1 VLDIFRVVDAFEGRN
16 LSCQDDAHLTAR
28 RRVEV
33 KALRHAI
40 ELSRF
45 NVPTLPFSTLR
56 WYLYVGSISAV
67 KNLIDIEEALDELI
81 ARRDLLEALERV
93 TQSGSIDNCRG
104 SGRQQSRD
112 WIGSR
117 TRFTHGGAK
126 MQHWIR
132 ALVVLYCC
140 STLLAKS
147 RQSPHVVIDGNPD
160 EPFWRELAP
169 MKLVPKGAG
178 IPADLGGEIRAAI
191 AGAYLYLGA
200 RLPEPTGRVTARSIG
215 RNPIWEGGAE
225 TRDIR
230 LTPRYTPGAPEGE
243 DFIRFFIR
251 VSNQADWMVQIGPLG
266 GYSVDW
272 TAIGEREWNI
282 APIDKSDRFLVAAQT
297 GEKQWSV
304 EAAIPLDQLGSLPP
318 DQVQLSVERYR
329 AARPSQTSEQWRSP
343 DEKPKAVVPTISA
356 EGHEIANP
364 LFQPPV
370 LGNREPPI
378 EVGYREGLPP
388 LQEQWTDPGWRDVPS
403 WSLRRNEAS
412 ARLPRF
418 PTEFKLLQDG
428 HTLAVL
434 ARCIEPDEPQEVWQ
448 EYGRCPEMAKCIEP
462 GSVLAKPEGRDGD
475 VESDDSFRVYLATSG
490 SYYVQYAINP
500 FGDILDALGHQ
511 GNPNLSGPDRQWNS
525 PVQGA
530 AWKAQGAWMARLN
543 LPLDFISKA
552 LGEARSSQ
560 DWRILLMRFRPGRD
574 GEPRESSVLP
584 ITESVTSRC
593 PARYRRMKLV
603 PTSPAKV
610 PGPSHPE
617 GTGDLTSL
625 PGRVFTPD
633 QRKQLGLAGMLDQ
646 YIRDRI
652 RPMLEQEQH
661 DWDQVQSVSDW
672 ERFRDP
678 KLRALR
684 RALGKL
690 PEKCPL
696 ETRVTSEFR
705 GEGYR
710 RENIVYQSQP
720 GIWVTANLYLPAE
733 AREQMPGIIILHSLH
748 GPKTQFEL
756 QDMGIIWARA
766 GCCVLVIDQVG
777 YGERM
782 TTYPWD
788 GENFDTRFVEG
799 EQLYLV
805 GSSLLTWMVWD
816 TMRGID
822 LLSERPDVNKKEI
835 IVLGAVAGG
844 GEPAGFTAAI
854 DPRVAAVAPFNF
866 GEGAPATARFIPE
879 KNQWPSDLA
888 DPGLYD
894 SDSTRVYRLSIV
906 DRFLA
911 WFVCASVAPRR
922 FIYSFEVGWNVEHLP
937 AWSRYRKVFGLY
949 NALDNLADAHGFG
962 PMPGPGEAW
971 NIGPSQRKTLYPTLR
986 RWFGIPIPD
995 EQVTTSNDESAR
1007 YQQIL
1012 DRRPVSELAV
1022 LNPEVAQQL
1031 QIKPVDEVTRE
1042 QGRAEVVAAREE
1054 LSKMSASEQR
1064 RWLQTKWAEKLRN
1077 IDFNLHPQAKLKW
1090 TKQTKNAEAEALA
1103 LDVEP
1108 GITVPMLL
1116 LRPAGRH
1123 TSRLPVV
1130 VAVSENGKD
1139 LFLAE
1144 RETEIKALLQGGT
1157 AVALPDVRGTGETT
1171 PDFRRDPDGDEGMK
1185 ANTVLMMGDT
1195 LLGERLRD
1203 LRTVLAY
1210 LEGRPDLDSRRVGLW
1225 GDSFWPP
1232 NPDHLILDE
1241 TPEWQIGPQTE
1252 SHAEPL
1258 GGLLALLGAL
1268 YDDHVQAVAVHR
1280 GLVSFASILD
1290 SNFSYVP
1297 QDVIVPEI
1305 LEVGDIADVAAALA
1319 PRALFVKGSV
1329 DGQDRLVS
1337 SSRLHQDLQ
1346 PVYDAYQG
1354 AAAAGLSIL
1363 AGEGP
1368 SGISAWFLEHW
1379 H

>member
-1 VLDIFRVVDAFEGRN
+1 
-16 LSCQDDAHLTAR
+16 
-28 RRVEV
+28 
-33 KALRHAI
+33 
-40 ELSRF
+40 
-45 NVPTLPFSTLR
+45 
-56 WYLYVGSISAV
+56 
-67 KNLIDIEEALDELI
+67 
-81 ARRDLLEALERV
+81 
-93 TQSGSIDNCRG
+93 
-104 SGRQQSRD
+104 
-112 WIGSR
+112 
-117 TRFTHGGAK
+117 
-126 MQHWIR
+126 MQRWIR

-160 EPFWRELAP
+160 EPFWQVLAP

-178 IPADLGGEIRAAI
+178 IPADLGGEMRAAI
-191 AGAYLYLGA
+191 AGPYLYLGA
-200 RLPEPTGRVTARSIG
+200 RLPEPTERVTARSIG

-225 TRDIR
+225 ARDIK
-230 LTPRYTPGAPEGE
+230 LTQRYTPGTPEGE

-251 VSNQADWMVQIGPLG
+251 VSNQDDWMVQIGPLG
-266 GYSVDW
+266 GYSVDR
-272 TAIGEREWNI
+272 TAIGEREWNT

-297 GEKQWSV
+297 GEKEWSV
-304 EAAIPLDQLGSLPP
+304 EAAIPLDQLGSPLPG
-318 DQVQLSVERYR
+318 QVRLSVERYR
-329 AARPSQTSEQWRSP
+329 AARPNQPSEQWGSR
-343 DEKPKAVVPTISA
+343 DEKPTAVVPTISG
-356 EGHEIANP
+356 EGHDIANP
-364 LFQPPV
+364 VFQPTV

-378 EVGYREGLPP
+378 EVGYRKGLPP
-388 LQEQWTDPGWRDVPS
+388 LREQWTDPGWRDVPS

-418 PTEFKLLQDG
+418 PTEVKLLQDG
-428 HTLAVL
+428 HILAVL
-434 ARCIEPDEPQEVWQ
+434 ARCIEPDEPQKVWH

-475 VESDDSFRVYLATSG
+475 VEGDDSFQVYLATSG

-511 GNPNLSGPDRQWNS
+511 GNPNLSGPNRHWNS

-530 AWKAQGAWMARLN
+530 AWKVQGAWMARLN

-552 LGEARSSQ
+552 LGEARTSQ
-560 DWRILLMRFRPGRD
+560 DWRTLLMRLRPGRD

-603 PTSPAKV
+603 ATNPAQI
-610 PGPSHPE
+610 PGASQPE

-625 PGRVFTPD
+625 PGRVFTPE
-633 QRKQLGLAGMLDQ
+633 QRKQMALAGMLDQ

-652 RPMLEQEQH
+652 RPMLEQEKH

-672 ERFRDP
+672 EHFRDP
-678 KLRALR
+678 KLQALR
-684 RALGKL
+684 RALGKF

-696 ETRVTSEFR
+696 QTRVTSDYL

-710 RENIVYQSQP
+710 RENIVYQCQP
-720 GIWVTANLYLPAE
+720 GIWVTANLYRPAE
-733 AREQMPGIIILHSLH
+733 PREQMPGIIILHSLH
-748 GPKTQFEL
+748 APKTQVEL

-766 GCCVLVIDQVG
+766 GCTVLVIDQVG
-777 YGERM
+777 YGERI

-788 GENFDTRFVEG
+788 RENIHSRVVEA
-799 EQLYLV
+799 EQLYSV

-816 TMRGID
+816 TMRSID
-822 LLSERPDVNKKEI
+822 LLSERPDINKNEI

-844 GEPAGFTAAI
+844 GEPAAFAAAI

-894 SDSTRVYRLSIV
+894 SDSTRIYRLCIA
-906 DRFLA
+906 DQFLP

-922 FIYSFEVGWNVEHLP
+922 FIYSFEVGWNVEDLP
-937 AWSRYRKVFGLY
+937 AWSRYRKAFGLY
-949 NALDNLADAHGFG
+949 KALDNLAEAHGFG
-962 PMPGPGEAW
+962 PMPGPGECA
-971 NIGPSQRKTLYPTLR
+971 NIGPSQRKTLYPTLQ
-986 RWFGIPIPD
+986 RWFGIPNPG
-995 EQVTTSNDESAR
+995 EHAATSGEERSE
-1007 YQQIL
+1007 YQRTL
-1012 DRRPVSELAV
+1012 GRRPASELAV
-1022 LNPEVAQQL
+1022 LTPEIAKELRMKAVDEVAQ
-1031 QIKPVDEVTRE
+1031 E
-1042 QGRAEVVAAREE
+1042 QGRAEVAAAREE
-1054 LSKMSASEQR
+1054 LAKLNASEQR
-1064 RWLQTKWAEKLRN
+1064 KWLRTKWAEKLRN
-1077 IDFNLHPQAKLKW
+1077 IDFNLHPQAKLEW
-1090 TKQTKNAEAEALA
+1090 SRQTKNAEAEALA
-1103 LDVEP
+1103 LEGEP

-1116 LRPAGRH
+1116 LRPAGRQAG
-1123 TSRLPVV
+1123 RLPVV
-1130 VAVSENGKD
+1130 VAVSEDGKD
-1139 LFLAE
+1139 LFLTE
-1144 RETEIKALLQGGT
+1144 RAAEIKALLQGGT

-1185 ANTVLMMGDT
+1185 ANTVLMMGET

-1210 LEGRPDLDSRRVGLW
+1210 LENRSDLDSRRIGLW
-1225 GDSFWPP
+1225 GDSFWPA

-1241 TPEWQIGPQTE
+1241 LPEWQIGPQVQ

-1280 GLVSFASILD
+1280 GLVSFASILN

-1319 PRALFVKGSV
+1319 PRALFLKGPV

-1337 SSRLHQDLQ
+1337 SSGLHQQLQ
-1346 PVYDAYQG
+1346 PVYDAYRG
-1354 AAAAGLSIL
+1354 TAPAALSIL

-1368 SGISAWFLEHW
+1368 SGISTWFLEHR